1 MAENRPTGQIA
12 LVAVSVSTAWTSP
25 EAPRPCDAPAIAA
38 KPDVARWV
46 AQMTTEERLGLQ
58 NDKTLT
64 QLLLGDRVLIDE
76 VVDGWT
82 KIVAP
87 DQPCPHLDRRGYIGW
102 IPSAHLAPHDGID
115 HSHAEVYIVNSITST
130 LLASPDGKPTDITA
144 VLGTRLT
151 VAGPAKARYLPVIVP
166 GRAEPLWATLSDLVT
181 APTQPPTA
189 ADVLDI
195 AERLVGVPYI
205 WGGASSYGIDCSGLV
220 YLAHRHAG
228 FSVPRDADDQ
238 AEASRALGS
247 EEEAQPGDL
256 HFFARPDSAIHHVG
270 IVRGDQQTL
279 HASGTAGRV
288 QHDVIAG
295 ELANT
300 LVATHRTV
308 R

>member
-1 MAENRPTGQIA
+1 
-12 LVAVSVSTAWTSP
+12 
-25 EAPRPCDAPAIAA
+25 
-38 KPDVARWV
+38 
-46 AQMTTEERLGLQ
+46 
-58 NDKTLT
+58 
-64 QLLLGDRVLIDE
+64 
-76 VVDGWT
+76 
-82 KIVAP
+82 
-87 DQPCPHLDRRGYIGW
+87 
-102 IPSAHLAPHDGID
+102 
-115 HSHAEVYIVNSITST
+115 
-130 LLASPDGKPTDITA
+130 
-144 VLGTRLT
+144 LGTRLT
-151 VAGPAKARYLPVIVP
+151 VAGPAKAGYLPVIVP
-166 GRAEPLWATLSDLVT
+166 GRAEPLWAPLSDLVT

-189 ADVLDI
+189 SDVLDV

-205 WGGASSYGIDCSGLV
+205 WGGASPYGIDCSGLV

-256 HFFARPDSAIHHVG
+256 HFFARPGSAIHHVG